1 MFENLETRV
10 QNFLNTRTGF
20 LVAIAAMAFSVYI
33 LAVRVRDH
41 YRNRNVY

>member
-1 MFENLETRV
+1 MFQNLETRF

-20 LVAIAAMAFSVYI
+20 LVAVAALAFSVYV
-33 LAVRVRDH
+33 LAVKVRDH